1 MIYFI
6 SGHRDLTQE
15 EFDKYYIP
23 KISKILDSDYDAEFV
38 IGDLE
43 GCDKMALE
51 FLLAQPIYDFI
62 TIYYVDNIRIKAFG
76 EIPTNFENV
85 YIIQRNTYD
94 ECDEAMTE
102 CSDFDIAW
110 VRPGK
115 EDSHTAMNIKRR
127 YYGKV

>member
-1 MIYFI
+1 MTYFI

-38 IGDLE
+38 IGDWE

-51 FLLAQPIYDFI
+51 FLLAQPIYNFI
-62 TIYYVDNIRIKAFG
+62 TIYYVGHTHIKAFG

-85 YIIQRNTYD
+85 YTIQCNTYD
-94 ECDEAMTE
+94 ECDAKMTQD
-102 CSDFDIAW
+102 SDFDIAW

-115 EDSHTAMNIKRR
+115 EDSHTTMNIKRR
-127 YYGKV
+127 YYGKI